1 MQVLKNI
8 IISFFLVGFFS
19 AVHAEGNATIV
30 QFTER
35 ETGIDAYPVR
45 YVITKDLLRIDDN
58 NDDGDYVLYD
68 DKKRIIYSVNHGDST
83 ILVINNREW
92 TMPEFKF
99 ARNVSYQKLE
109 NAPAINGKS
118 VFTYWL
124 SAGETVCSEAQVVEG
139 FLKNESDLLKRYK
152 QTLSAE
158 QVTSLVATPEDMR
171 TPCMLVD
178 QVYNLGSVYTKGFPI
193 QQWHANGLQRIMTS
207 YKTAVE
213 VAGKLFELPEDYKRY
228 SIGDNLTF
236 GQPGDMPL
244 NHGQPSGMPP
254 AQHQNPAPAGF

>member
-1 MQVLKNI
+1 MRVLKQL
-8 IISFFLVGFFS
+8 IISIFLVGYFP
-19 AVHAEGNATIV
+19 AVNADDNATIV

-45 YVITKDLLRIDDN
+45 YVIANDLLRIDDN

-68 DKKRIIYSVNHGDST
+68 DKKRIIYSVNHDDLT
-83 ILVINNREW
+83 ILVIKNSEW

-99 ARNVSYQKLE
+99 SRNVSYQKIE

-118 VFTYWL
+118 VFSYWL

-139 FLKNESDLLKRYK
+139 FLKRESALLKRYK

-178 QVYNLGSVYTKGFPI
+178 QVYNQGSVYSKGFPI
-193 QQWHANGLQRIMTS
+193 QQWHVNGLQRMMTS
-207 YKTAVE
+207 YKTGVE
-213 VAGKLFELPEDYKRY
+213 VAGKLFELPKDYKRY

-236 GQPGDMPL
+236 GQPGDMSL
-244 NHGQPSGMPP
+244 KHGQPNGMPP
-254 AQHQNPAPAGF
+254 AQHQSPAPAGF